1 MKHSASMISQG
12 SQIHSAAG
20 GGSVLGGG
28 FQFEDDEVGVDI
40 EKKVRKIQ
48 KPMIRELDN
57 KAVLLS
63 YGIDTDLINT
73 RVERQPTEER
83 KSERLL

>member
-1 MKHSASMISQG
+1 MKHSASMFSQG

-28 FQFEDDEVGVDI
+28 FQFEDDEVGFDI
-40 EKKVRKIQ
+40 EKKVRKLQ
-48 KPMIRELDN
+48 KPLIRELDN

-63 YGIDTDLINT
+63 YGIDTDL
-73 RVERQPTEER
+73 VKPP
-83 KSERLL
+83 

>member
-12 SQIHSAAG
+12 SQILSAAG

-48 KPMIRELDN
+48 KPMIREVDN
-57 KAVLLS
+57 KALLLS
-63 YGIDTDLINT
+63 YGIDTDLLNPLK
-73 RVERQPTEER
+73 ERQ
-83 KSERLL
+83 

>member
-63 YGIDTDLINT
+63 YGIDTDLIKT

>member
-20 GGSVLGGG
+20 GGSVMGGG
-28 FQFEDDEVGVDI
+28 FQFEDDEIGMDI

-48 KPMIRELDN
+48 KPMIRGIDN
-57 KAVLLS
+57 RALLLS
-63 YGIDTDLINT
+63 YGIDTDILNP
-73 RVERQPTEER
+73 QN
-83 KSERLL
+83 

>member
-1 MKHSASMISQG
+1 M
-12 SQIHSAAG
+12 
-20 GGSVLGGG
+20 
-28 FQFEDDEVGVDI
+28 
-40 EKKVRKIQ
+40 RKIQ

-63 YGIDTDLINT
+63 YGIDTDLINN

>member
-1 MKHSASMISQG
+1 M
-12 SQIHSAAG
+12 
-20 GGSVLGGG
+20 
-28 FQFEDDEVGVDI
+28 DI

-63 YGIDTDLINT
+63 YGIDTDLINH